1 MRLRREKLLSLWELE
16 DMLAC
21 EAGMKFIEE
30 FLTTCGEA
38 VDRCGEEEPADRIT
52 QIEAAYMEMVEHA
65 DACAD
70 CKEE

>member
-1 MRLRREKLLSLWELE
+1 MRLRREQLLSLWELE
-16 DMLAC
+16 DMPAC
-21 EAGMKFIEE
+21 EAGMKFIEG

-38 VDRCGEEEPADRIT
+38 VDRFGEEEPADRLT

-65 DACAD
+65 DTCAD